1 MFNNA
6 AFENGEVKYSA
17 QGHLPNRW
25 HTRKQN
31 QIVEFEF
38 VFPTT
43 FQMSHKEERSVDM
56 YNRAQL
62 QISKSLIN
70 IKQLPAGWE
79 EQWTSLYLS
88 GNLGSALALPSPLV
102 MDILG
107 VHSQLIH
114 HFHSFVKRGVLKSL
128 SSSKFYEDIGN
139 WLKLLSAP
147 FPWNS
152 GNTTFHQ
159 GRLRANLSK

>member
-17 QGHLPNRW
+17 RGHLPNKW

-56 YNRAQL
+56 YNRSQL

-70 IKQLPAGWE
+70 IKQLPTGWE
-79 EQWTSLYLS
+79 EQ
-88 GNLGSALALPSPLV
+88 
-102 MDILG
+102 
-107 VHSQLIH
+107 
-114 HFHSFVKRGVLKSL
+114 
-128 SSSKFYEDIGN
+128 
-139 WLKLLSAP
+139 
-147 FPWNS
+147 
-152 GNTTFHQ
+152 
-159 GRLRANLSK
+159 